1 MFDTILLYNGL
12 WVAARVEGA
21 SEDFCE
27 LLIQTADAQLL
38 ETDVLLEELLSFVRA
53 YFHTLVSL
61 LRDFEAEYRVFV
73 DNSEVL
79 CASMDQSFYLLDR
92 DLENDLALSD
102 CQWE

>member
-1 MFDTILLYNGL
+1 MLNTILLYNGL

-21 SEDFCE
+21 SEDLGE
-27 LLIQTADAQLL
+27 LLVQTADAQLL
-38 ETDVLLEELLSFVRA
+38 ETDVLLKELLSFIRA
-53 YFHTLVSL
+53 YFDALVGL

-73 DNSEVL
+73 DYSEVL

-92 DLENDLALSD
+92 DLENDLALPD